1 MNWYATVWFIL
12 MVGFLIVEGACP
24 FHLVSVWFAVGALV
38 AGLVAMLGG
47 GLWLQII
54 LFLVVSCGLLAAL
67 FPLVRRFLRPKVEK
81 TNVDA
86 IIGSRGY
93 VTEEIDNMDAVG
105 QVKLGGM
112 FWTARSET
120 GKVIPKGTLVQVQRI
135 EGVKAFV
142 TPVETKVK
150 KEEVSL

>member
-24 FHLVSVWFAVGALV
+24 FHLVSIWFAAGALV
-38 AGLVAMLGG
+38 AGIVAMLNGA
-47 GLWLQII
+47 LWLQIT

-86 IIGSRGY
+86 VIGSRGY
-93 VTEEIDNMDAVG
+93 VTEDIDNMDAVG

-112 FWTARSET
+112 FWTARSED
-120 GKVIPKGTLVQVQRI
+120 GQIIPKGTLIEVTRI
-135 EGVKAFV
+135 EGVRAFV
-142 TPVETKVK
+142 TPVKTPA